1 MLAGAVTALA
11 GPAIGQNL
19 AQNAGLKVLA
29 AGSALHG
36 LRPAAAQF
44 TRESGIAVA
53 VATDHGHN
61 IRKHALAGEAQ
72 ADVIMV
78 PTEWADEIVKAGRAD
93 KSTLLAIG
101 AVRMGAAIKAGA
113 PRPDI
118 ASMDALRRAF
128 VGADSVLLTLAPTG
142 DHLMKVIERLGITA
156 TVAPKLKRFDT
167 ATLLNRHIADN
178 GTDKT
183 LGFGPATEI
192 IAWRGKGVDWG
203 GPVPDE
209 IQIVL
214 PYAAVML
221 GGAQAEAARKFLT
234 FLATEPARKH
244 MTDSGVE

>member
-1 MLAGAVTALA
+1 MTTVT
-11 GPAIGQNL
+11 GRVM
-19 AQNAGLKVLA
+19 AQSAGLKVLA

-44 TRESGIAVA
+44 TRESGVAVA

-72 ADVIMV
+72 ADVIVV

-93 KSTLLAIG
+93 QSTLLAIG

-113 PRPDI
+113 PRPNI

-128 VGADSVLLTLAPTG
+128 VAADSVLLTLAPTG
-142 DHLMKVIERLGITA
+142 DHLMQVIDRLGIAA
-156 TVAPKLKRFDT
+156 TVAPKLRRFDT
-167 ATLLNRHIADN
+167 ATLLNKHIADN

-214 PYAAVML
+214 PYSAVML
-221 GGAQAEAARKFLT
+221 SGAQAEPSKKLLA
-234 FLATEPARKH
+234 FLATASARKH
-244 MTDSGVE
+244 FSDSGVE

>member
-1 MLAGAVTALA
+1 M
-11 GPAIGQNL
+11 

-61 IRKHALAGEAQ
+61 IRKHTLAGEAQ
-72 ADVIMV
+72 ADVIVV

-93 KSTLLAIG
+93 KSTQLPIG

-118 ASMDALRRAF
+118 ANMDALRRAF
-128 VGADSVLLTLAPTG
+128 VSADSVLLTLAPTG
-142 DHLMKVIERLGITA
+142 DHLMKVIERLGIAA

-167 ATLLNRHIADN
+167 ATRLNKHIADN

-192 IAWRGKGVDWG
+192 LAWRGKGVDWG
-203 GPVPDE
+203 GPVPEE

-214 PYAAVML
+214 PYSAVML
-221 GGAQAEAARKFLT
+221 GGAQAELSKRFLA
-234 FLATEPARKH
+234 FLATAPARKH
-244 MTDSGVE
+244 FTDSGVE

>member
-1 MLAGAVTALA
+1 MTALA
-11 GPAIGQNL
+11 RPTMAQTL
-19 AQNAGLKVLA
+19 AQNTGLKVLA

-61 IRKHALAGEAQ
+61 IRKHTLSGEAQ

-78 PTEWADEIVKAGRAD
+78 PTEWAGEIVKAGRAD
-93 KSTLLAIG
+93 KSTQLAIG

-128 VGADSVLLTLAPTG
+128 VAADSVLLTLAPTG
-142 DHLMKVIERLGITA
+142 DHLMKAIVRLGITA
-156 TVAPKLKRFDT
+156 TVTPKLKRFDT
-167 ATLLNRHIADN
+167 ATLLNRHIADS

-214 PYAAVML
+214 PYSAVML
-221 GGAQAEAARKFLT
+221 GGAQAEAAKKFLA
-234 FLATEPARKH
+234 FLATAPARKH
-244 MTDSGVE
+244 MIDSGVE